1 MNDTG
6 APLSAGV
13 SILPQQGRRPY
24 ATAAIALLSGSGFI
38 LQLVWPEAIGLLQWD
53 AGRVA
58 QGDVWRLLTVILVH
72 TNGVPHIA
80 LNLAILMV
88 LGPYVEQRWSRW
100 AWMAA
105 FWAGVFAAE
114 AAGVFWLPV
123 GGGNSVGLGGVF
135 GLGLVGLLL
144 DHTVSR
150 SARLAVPIASFVI
163 ALFATLATDI
173 HGPPIFAGALV
184 GLVALRLGARRS
196 GTYRPHV

>member
-6 APLSAGV
+6 APLSAGASV
-13 SILPQQGRRPY
+13 ALQQGRRPY
-24 ATAAIALLSGSGFI
+24 ATATIMLLSGAGFI
-38 LQLVWPEAIGLLQWD
+38 LQLLWPPAIGLLQWD
-53 AGRVA
+53 AARVA
-58 QGDVWRLLTVILVH
+58 QGEVWRLFTVILVH

-100 AWMAA
+100 AWMAG

-114 AAGVFWLPV
+114 AVGVSWLPV

-135 GLGLVGLLL
+135 GLGLVGLLA
-144 DHTVSR
+144 DPRVSR

-163 ALFATLATDI
+163 AVFATLAADI

-184 GLVALRLGARRS
+184 GLAALPLGARRS
-196 GTYRPHV
+196 GTHRPHV